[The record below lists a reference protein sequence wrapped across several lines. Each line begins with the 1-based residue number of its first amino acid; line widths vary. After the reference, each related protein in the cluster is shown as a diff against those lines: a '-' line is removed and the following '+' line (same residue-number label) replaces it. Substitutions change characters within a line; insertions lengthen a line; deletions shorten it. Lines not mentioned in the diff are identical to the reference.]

1 MKKIVLAILTFSA
14 SNNINYANNC
24 SSTAALFGP
33 NHSIKQQ
40 QKITNQEILGLIDAL
55 PIVKEFKADITK
67 RWGNKHTV
75 SIRVDGYDEIK
86 NKYRVN
92 VGEMITGQKSITKY
106 TFFVDGNSK
115 KVLNPDGKTI
125 SN

>member
-14 SNNINYANNC
+14 FNNINYANNC

-40 QKITNQEILGLIDAL
+40 HKITNKEILGLIDAL

-67 RWGNKHTV
+67 RWGNKQST
-75 SIRVDGYDEIK
+75 SFRIELIDRIK
-86 NKYRVN
+86 NKYLVT